1 MIRSFRYRRF
11 RPYCKVRG
19 RRGFPKNASRHPC
32 AAWAPP
38 SMAPHIFGKPLRP
51 LAPDFIRADSSF
63 SPGESLEEIQPLDQS
78 IVLFSG
84 ANSNSQEVA
93 NPRLVEVTNDN
104 TLLSEPGGDIGTF
117 VTRVTGEDEVCL

>member
-11 RPYCKVRG
+11 RPYCKARG

-51 LAPDFIRADSSF
+51 LAPDFMRADSSF

-78 IVLFSG
+78 SVLFSG

-104 TLLSEPGGDIGTF
+104 ALLSQLGGNIGARLPWVASKNKVRF
-117 VTRVTGEDEVCL
+117 